1 MYVQVSSFQLLVTV
15 RILLFSSDIYTNI
28 YFGNGQLLKENKNG
42 STLDFRSTF
51 RSENCQIS
59 DFGRFFVRKLIVKRS
74 TSFNFYCQKLS
85 NVRILFRVLATK
97 MGKSLHLAQKS
108 SFFLTQYRQMVDTDG
123 TNIRTQ

>member
-1 MYVQVSSFQLLVTV
+1 M
-15 RILLFSSDIYTNI
+15 

-108 SFFLTQYRQMVDTDG
+108 SFFLTQ
-123 TNIRTQ
+123 